1 MIIIFPIDLWFRPK
15 CKIKTSRYNNLTIE
29 HLKLKSGILFA
40 QETRDSTNL
49 MVTFFLTSHN
59 AIFYMRDLYLNIYRK
74 LSIFI
79 CFLELVILRQKKSSN
94 FLGKQDAG
102 FEFQILWVLLMLRDQ
117 NIHIQNKKQY
127 FPHNNLLHP
136 IDILHYCYRHR
147 KTHHQWI
154 QGLQCILIDHN
165 VFFFCKLFHKY

>member
-29 HLKLKSGILFA
+29 HLKLKSSILFA

-59 AIFYMRDLYLNIYRK
+59 AIFHMRDPYLNIYRK

-79 CFLELVILRQKKSSN
+79 CFWSRVNLVIIRIS
-94 FLGKQDAG
+94 
-102 FEFQILWVLLMLRDQ
+102 
-117 NIHIQNKKQY
+117 
-127 FPHNNLLHP
+127 
-136 IDILHYCYRHR
+136 
-147 KTHHQWI
+147 
-154 QGLQCILIDHN
+154 ILIILGPKVNMHN
-165 VFFFCKLFHKY
+165 FIMNKHQNVLKCIQTLDIFAKTFWNVYKHLI